1 MTREEYFE
9 KRCERLKDALLLRSN
24 FFRMTDLTFLD
35 WMKDRDILTEEDV
48 AYIKGCAELIIDDP
62 EEDEK
67 IIDIC
72 EDLFVECDSTQQKVI
87 INYYHDTIQKQLGTG
102 VVVLPDG
109 CRLAER

>member
-1 MTREEYFE
+1 MNVDVDSVAIG
-9 KRCERLKDALLLRSN
+9 KKDLYRI
-24 FFRMTDLTFLD
+24 F
-35 WMKDRDILTEEDV
+35 KDMETYEPEEDV
-48 AYIKGCAELIIDDP
+48 AYIRGCAELIIDDP

-72 EDLFVECDSTQQKVI
+72 EDLFIECDSTQQRVI
-87 INYYHDTIQKQLGTG
+87 IDYYHDTIQKQLGTG

>member
-9 KRCERLKDALLLRSN
+9 KRCERLKDALIERRRCPGMS
-24 FFRMTDLTFLD
+24 DSTFLD
-35 WMKDRDILTEEDV
+35 WMKYKQILTEEDV

-72 EDLFVECDSTQQKVI
+72 EDLFIECDSTQQRVI
-87 INYYHDTIQKQLGTG
+87 IDYYHDTIQKQLGTG
-102 VVVLPDG
+102 VIVLPEG
-109 CRLAER
+109 CHLVER